1 MVLKTS
7 LGFPHFAI
15 CVSIGIEGGSMTGYH
30 IVDRR
35 QFVRTPFTVEAIIE
49 GDVEV
54 AVGLVENISIKGLYM
69 RLLTGDQIPKDKR
82 VRIDLYL
89 PGSTQ
94 YLRILRL
101 RARIVRGDESGL
113 AVQFGP
119 MPLEA
124 ATRLHK
130 IVAFMTEGET
140 RAADDYAEYIEGLN
154 AGT

>member
-1 MVLKTS
+1 
-7 LGFPHFAI
+7 
-15 CVSIGIEGGSMTGYH
+15 MTGYH

-49 GDVEV
+49 GDIEV

-69 RLLTGDQIPKDKR
+69 RLLTGDPIPLQKR

-89 PGSTQ
+89 PGSTE

-101 RARIVRGDESGL
+101 HARVVREDEGGM

-119 MPLEA
+119 MPVEA
-124 ATRLHK
+124 ATKLQT
-130 IVAFMTEGET
+130 IITFMTEGNNI
-140 RAADDYAEYIEGLN
+140 DSSDYAKYAEG
-154 AGT
+154 

>member
-1 MVLKTS
+1 
-7 LGFPHFAI
+7 
-15 CVSIGIEGGSMTGYH
+15 MTGYH

-35 QFVRTPFTVEAIIE
+35 QCGRTPFTVEAIIE

-54 AVGLVENISIKGLYM
+54 AVGMVENISIKGLFM
-69 RLLTGDQIPKDKR
+69 RLLTGDQIAPQKR

-101 RARIVRGDESGL
+101 RARVVRGDETGI

-119 MPLEA
+119 MPLET
-124 ATRLHK
+124 ATKLQT
-130 IVAFMTEGET
+130 IVTFMKEGES
-140 RAADDYAEYIEGLN
+140 RDLNDYADYAEGSSL
-154 AGT
+154 